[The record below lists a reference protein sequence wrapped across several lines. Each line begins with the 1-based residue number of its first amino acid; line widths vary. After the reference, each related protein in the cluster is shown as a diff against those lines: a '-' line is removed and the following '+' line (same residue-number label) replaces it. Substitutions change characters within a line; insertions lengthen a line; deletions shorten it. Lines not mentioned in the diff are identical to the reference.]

1 MGVLRSQLSPDCV
14 PQLEKTKKEK
24 PGWVLD
30 TNGLSALELLGV
42 ILSSPLTQQGFPR
55 TGSHATWNN
64 KISFGS
70 WLRVT
75 FCYL

>member
-1 MGVLRSQLSPDCV
+1 M
-14 PQLEKTKKEK
+14 
-24 PGWVLD
+24 LD

-42 ILSSPLTQQGFPR
+42 ILSSPLIQQGFPR